1 MSRSGYYEFDDD
13 NSNWDSIRWSGAVK
27 SAIRGKR
34 GQDFLKALLEAL
46 DAMPVKELIAGELEK
61 DGQVCALGA
70 LGKARGLDMSGL
82 DPEDHGTVANALNIS
97 NALAREVAFVNDD
110 DFGFQSMESGKRFE
124 AMRKWVVEN
133 IKPE

>member
-82 DPEDHGTVANALNIS
+82 DPEDAGPVADTFGIS
-97 NALAREVAFVNDD
+97 KALAREIVFVNDD
-110 DFGFQSMESGKRFE
+110 DFGFQSMESSKRFE

>member
-13 NSNWDSIRWSGAVK
+13 NNNWDSIRWSGAVK

-82 DPEDHGTVANALNIS
+82 DPEDAGPVAATFGIS
-97 NALAREVAFVNDD
+97 KALAREIVFVNDD
-110 DFGFQSMESGKRFE
+110 DFGFQSMESSKRFE